1 MSFKKHVGKKFF
13 EYVVPKPKVKIK
25 GQSTVEEIIEKG
37 KKKKAKIADEERK
50 ESMTRYFTN
59 QPPKKP
65 KKKVDKDLF

>member
-1 MSFKKHVGKKFF
+1 MSSKWNAGKKVF
-13 EYVVPKPKVKIK
+13 EFLVPKPKVKFK
-25 GQSTVEEIIEKG
+25 GQSTVEEI
-37 KKKKAKIADEERK
+37 KKKSQKFKEKIADEERK

>member
-1 MSFKKHVGKKFF
+1 MVGFWIRAGKTI
-13 EYVVPKPKVKIK
+13 VGTRPKVKFK

-37 KKKKAKIADEERK
+37 KKKKAKIVDEERK

>member
-1 MSFKKHVGKKFF
+1 MVRFWLRTGKTIVGTR
-13 EYVVPKPKVKIK
+13 PKVKFK

-37 KKKKAKIADEERK
+37 KKKKAKIVDEERK